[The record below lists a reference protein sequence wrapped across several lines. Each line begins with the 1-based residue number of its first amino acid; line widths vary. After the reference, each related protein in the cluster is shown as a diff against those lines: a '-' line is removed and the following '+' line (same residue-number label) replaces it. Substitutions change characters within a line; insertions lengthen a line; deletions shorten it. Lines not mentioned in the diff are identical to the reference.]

1 MENMA
6 QQKET
11 PAKEQND
18 SHQSAPNDAAKQ
30 RTSKNVSDHLANERT
45 FLAWVRT
52 GIAVMAFGFVIERFG
67 LLLRELGLKFGS
79 QASSSN
85 TVHYSKWLGIT
96 VAVLG
101 IILLIVAL
109 LNFLHVQRT
118 IDENR
123 YHPGIFFAIVL
134 TTIATLI
141 GVLLAVYLLLT
152 T

>member
-11 PAKEQND
+11 ATKEQDDSRQSAAND
-18 SHQSAPNDAAKQ
+18 SAKQ

-52 GIAVMAFGFVIERFG
+52 GIAVLAFGFVIERFG

-79 QASSSN
+79 QASSNN

-96 VAVLG
+96 VAILG
-101 IILLIVAL
+101 LILLIVAL
-109 LNFLHVQRT
+109 FNFLHVQRT

-123 YHPGIFFAIVL
+123 YRPGIFFAIVL
-134 TTIATLI
+134 TAIATLI
-141 GVLLAVYLLLT
+141 GVLLSIYLLIST
-152 T
+152 